1 MPAKESAEVQR
12 AMILVLAGTHTIVA
26 AADAEGLSTSTV
38 RRALRRHGEPPR
50 KSLKGPAH
58 PHYIDG
64 STPPRRQAPV
74 AG

>member
-26 AADAEGLSTSTV
+26 AAAAEGLDTSTV

-50 KSLKGPAH
+50 EALRGPAH
-58 PHYIDG
+58 PRYVG
-64 STPPRRQAPV
+64 PALGR
-74 AG
+74 